1 MKYRFLLL
9 IGITFIIHSCDSNR
23 LADGTYQITIF
34 STNDIHGKFFP
45 FDYVDSM
52 PIRYSLSAASVI
64 INNMREE
71 TGKERV
77 VLIDNGD
84 HLQGDN
90 SVYYY
95 NFVDTTSKHIFSEIV
110 SWLDYDAVIVG
121 NHDIEAGHPVYD
133 RLFKQD
139 GVPYIAANII
149 NLKKGLPYFKPYKII
164 EKNGLR
170 IAVIGMT
177 NPNIKKWLSEDLW
190 SGMEFEGI
198 LPSLQN
204 WVDKVIKDEKPHLVI
219 AAIHAGL
226 GEEGVYEVENPARYV
241 AANTKGIDI
250 IFAAHDHKT
259 TSEKVFNG
267 KDSVLLMEGGG
278 RAAFLSEADVSI
290 VVSRGQI
297 TKKEIQGNLISL
309 QDVMPDENFLN
320 HFKSFYDSVT
330 SFTNRKIGSL
340 LNRIDSKD
348 AFKGPSA
355 YIDMI
360 HNIQLENSG
369 ADISFA
375 APLTLNVTIE
385 PKELNFQD
393 MFNIYPFENQ
403 LYVITMTGNEIK
415 NYLEYSYSKWINKI
429 PSESGHLLKINL
441 NGRGER
447 GKFQNP
453 YFNFDSAAGIIYE
466 VSTVKDYGE
475 RITIKSMANG
485 DDFIPEKKY
494 LVALSS
500 YRANGGGDI
509 LLNGSKL
516 TKDVVE
522 KRVVK
527 KLGDIR
533 EILYEQI
540 KRDGFIKAVPL
551 NHWKFVPDKES
562 SNHINNDLD
571 LLF

>member
-190 SGMEFEGI
+190 SGMEFEEI

>member
-190 SGMEFEGI
+190 SGMEFEEI

-204 WVDKVIKDEKPHLVI
+204 WVDKVIKAEKPHLVI

>member
-71 TGKERV
+71 IGKERV
-77 VLIDNGD
+77 LLIDNGD

-190 SGMEFEGI
+190 SGMEFEEI

>member
-177 NPNIKKWLSEDLW
+177 NPNIKKWLSEDLL
-190 SGMEFEGI
+190 SGMEFEEI

>member
-23 LADGTYQITIF
+23 LADVTYQITIF

-190 SGMEFEGI
+190 SGMEFEEI

>member
-190 SGMEFEGI
+190 SGMEFEEI

-309 QDVMPDENFLN
+309 QDVMPDENFLY

>member
-23 LADGTYQITIF
+23 LADETYQITIF

-190 SGMEFEGI
+190 SGMEFEEI

>member
-1 MKYRFLLL
+1 M
-9 IGITFIIHSCDSNR
+9 
-23 LADGTYQITIF
+23 
-34 STNDIHGKFFP
+34 
-45 FDYVDSM
+45 
-52 PIRYSLSAASVI
+52 
-64 INNMREE
+64 
-71 TGKERV
+71 
-77 VLIDNGD
+77 LIDNGD

-190 SGMEFEGI
+190 SGMEFEEI

-278 RAAFLSEADVSI
+278 RVAFLSEADVSI

>member
-1 MKYRFLLL
+1 MRYRFLFL
-9 IGITFIIHSCDSNR
+9 IIISFFIHSCDSDK
-23 LADGTYQITIF
+23 LADGTYEITIF

-45 FDYVDSM
+45 YDYVDSL
-52 PIRYSLSAASVI
+52 PIRYSLSAASTV
-64 INNMREE
+64 INNKREE
-71 TGKERV
+71 IGKERV
-77 VLIDNGD
+77 LLIDNGD

-90 SVYYY
+90 SVFYY

-110 SWLDYDAVIVG
+110 SWLDYDAVVVG

-133 RLFKQD
+133 RLYKND

-149 NLKKGLPYFKPYKII
+149 NLKKGLPYFNPYKIV

-190 SGMEFEGI
+190 SGMEFEEI

-226 GEEGVYEVENPARYV
+226 GEASKYEVENPARYV

-250 IFAAHDHKT
+250 VFAAHDHKT

-267 KDSVLLMEGGG
+267 KDSVLIMAGGG
-278 RAAFLSEADVSI
+278 RAAFLSEADVRI
-290 VVSRGQI
+290 VVNSGEI
-297 TKKEIQGNLISL
+297 SEKYIQGNSISL
-309 QDVMPDENFLN
+309 QDLKPDKNFLSY
-320 HFKSFYDSVT
+320 FKSYYDSVS

-348 AFKGPSA
+348 AFKGPSG

-360 HNIQLENSG
+360 HNIQLANSG

-403 LYVITMTGNEIK
+403 LYVIAMTGIEIK

-429 PSESGHLLKINL
+429 PSESGHLLKL
-441 NGRGER
+441 NTTGKGDR

-466 VSTVKDYGE
+466 VSTNKGDGD
-475 RITIKSMANG
+475 RISIKSLANG
-485 DDFIPEKKY
+485 EDFVLEKQY

-500 YRANGGGDI
+500 YRANGGGD
-509 LLNGSKL
+509 LLLKGSNL
-516 TKDVVE
+516 SKDVVE
-522 KRVVK
+522 KRVIK

-540 KRDGFIKAVPL
+540 KRDGFVKAVPL
-551 NHWKFVPDKES
+551 NHWKFVPEKES
-562 SNHINNDLD
+562 LNHLNSDLK

>member
-190 SGMEFEGI
+190 SGMEFEEI

-330 SFTNRKIGSL
+330 SFTNRKFGSL

>member
-1 MKYRFLLL
+1 
-9 IGITFIIHSCDSNR
+9 
-23 LADGTYQITIF
+23 
-34 STNDIHGKFFP
+34 
-45 FDYVDSM
+45 
-52 PIRYSLSAASVI
+52 
-64 INNMREE
+64 
-71 TGKERV
+71 
-77 VLIDNGD
+77 
-84 HLQGDN
+84 
-90 SVYYY
+90 
-95 NFVDTTSKHIFSEIV
+95 
-110 SWLDYDAVIVG
+110 
-121 NHDIEAGHPVYD
+121 
-133 RLFKQD
+133 
-139 GVPYIAANII
+139 
-149 NLKKGLPYFKPYKII
+149 
-164 EKNGLR
+164 
-170 IAVIGMT
+170 
-177 NPNIKKWLSEDLW
+177 
-190 SGMEFEGI
+190 
-198 LPSLQN
+198 
-204 WVDKVIKDEKPHLVI
+204 
-219 AAIHAGL
+219 
-226 GEEGVYEVENPARYV
+226 
-241 AANTKGIDI
+241 
-250 IFAAHDHKT
+250 
-259 TSEKVFNG
+259 
-267 KDSVLLMEGGG
+267 
-278 RAAFLSEADVSI
+278 
-290 VVSRGQI
+290 
-297 TKKEIQGNLISL
+297 
-309 QDVMPDENFLN
+309 
-320 HFKSFYDSVT
+320 
-330 SFTNRKIGSL
+330 
-340 LNRIDSKD
+340 
-348 AFKGPSA
+348 
-355 YIDMI
+355 MI

-527 KLGDIR
+527 KLGDKIGR
-533 EILYEQI
+533 
-540 KRDGFIKAVPL
+540 AHV
-551 NHWKFVPDKES
+551 
-562 SNHINNDLD
+562 
-571 LLF
+571 

>member
-190 SGMEFEGI
+190 SGMEFEEI

-278 RAAFLSEADVSI
+278 RVAFLSEADVSI